1 MTIRWGIM
9 ATGWIAE
16 AFAEGLQYVTDSQL
30 IAVGSR
36 SQRSADDFAERFHIP
51 NRHASYEALANDPD
65 VDVVYIATPHGM
77 HYENMLMCLNA
88 GKHVL
93 CEKAFTL
100 NARQAAEVIALA
112 RAKKL
117 FLMEAMWTRFLPAVV
132 ELRRILLS
140 GVIGEV
146 RAFQADFSFPPRFD
160 PKSRLFDPALGGG
173 SLLDLGVYPVS
184 FTSML
189 FGEPERIVSAAHL
202 GITGVDMQ
210 MGAVM
215 IYPDGKLAMAFSSLE
230 CNGANRAAIQG
241 RLGRIEI
248 AREFFHPE
256 QFSVILQDGS
266 REDYTFPIEGN
277 GYRYEAQ
284 EVVERLL
291 AGELESPV
299 MPLDETLAIMRMM
312 DTMRA
317 QWGMVYPNVD

>member
-1 MTIRWGIM
+1 MTVRWGIM
-9 ATGWIAE
+9 ATGMIAE
-16 AFAEGLQYVTDSQL
+16 LFAEGLPYVTDSEL
-30 IAVGSR
+30 VAVGSR
-36 SQRSADDFAERFHIP
+36 TQEAVDRFGQRYDVPR
-51 NRHASYEALANDPD
+51 RHASYEALANDPE

-112 RAKKL
+112 REKKL

-132 ELRRILLS
+132 ELRRVLMEGS
-140 GVIGEV
+140 IGEV
-146 RAFQADFSFPPRFD
+146 RVFQADFSFPPRFD
-160 PKSRLFDPALGGG
+160 ATSRLFAPALGGG
-173 SLLDLGVYPVS
+173 SLLDLGIYPVS
-184 FTSML
+184 FASML

-202 GITGVDMQ
+202 GSTQVDMQ
-210 MGAVM
+210 MSAIMV
-215 IYPDGKLAMAFSSLE
+215 YPDGKIATALSSLE
-230 CNGANRAAIQG
+230 CSGANRASIQG

-248 AREFFHPE
+248 EREFFHPE
-256 QFSVILQDGS
+256 RFSVILHEGN
-266 REDYTFPIEGN
+266 REDYYLPIEGN

-284 EVVERLL
+284 EVVDLL
-291 AGELESPV
+291 QAGELESPI

-317 QWGMVYPNVD
+317 QWGMIYPNE